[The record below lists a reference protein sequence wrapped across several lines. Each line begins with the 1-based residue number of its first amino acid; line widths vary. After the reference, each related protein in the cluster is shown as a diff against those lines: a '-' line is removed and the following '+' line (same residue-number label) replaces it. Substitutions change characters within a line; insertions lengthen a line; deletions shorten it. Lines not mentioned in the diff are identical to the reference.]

1 MQLIFLC
8 MWIINNIR
16 LKDGM
21 GYLLIGANEKRNRVT
36 SALHVSLLL
45 RSICAMLFIG
55 IHFSVECE
63 IRMFF
68 LTLDD

>member
-21 GYLLIGANEKRNRVT
+21 GYLLIGANEKKNRVT
-36 SALHVSLLL
+36 SALSVSLLL
-45 RSICAMLFIG
+45 WSICAMLLLTFI
-55 IHFSVECE
+55 
-63 IRMFF
+63 F
-68 LTLDD
+68 LL